1 MESIKKEKKREN
13 MWHWNQPENGLS
25 IEDCERIAE
34 ESRLSPSIIYRNLV
48 SRCCSV
54 EAYPEN
60 TYLCT
65 RN

>member
-34 ESRLSPSIIYRNLV
+34 ESRLSAEHYIPKPRFAVLF
-48 SRCCSV
+48 R
-54 EAYPEN
+54 
-60 TYLCT
+60 
-65 RN
+65 